1 MTWMQLL
8 PWLIATTAL
17 VIGYVFQAM
26 SNALLARRLLDTQRD
41 LNMLREDSAEA
52 TRMLLGRLAVH
63 QDRLVMLER
72 LSRERLGWPKEDE
85 IPIDREEA
93 RALADDLRALVRVPQ
108 PNRPTSFERVL
119 NDDPDDPV

>member
-8 PWLIATTAL
+8 PWLLATTAL

-41 LNMLREDSAEA
+41 LNMLREDSAGA
-52 TRMLLGRLAVH
+52 TRMLLGRLEVH

-85 IPIDREEA
+85 PDFDKLREEA
-93 RALADDLRALVRVPQ
+93 WQEANADPQ